1 MDALLMLL
9 KVLVGGAAF
18 VLWLRVLCE
27 CCTEEPPGKQ
37 KKITWAAVI
46 FFGQI
51 FGALLYCIFQR
62 PRRQSVGIS
71 LHTRTAL
78 NWASTAQQHLLTN

>member
-9 KVLVGGAAF
+9 KVLVGGTAF

-27 CCTEEPPGKQ
+27 CCAEEPPGRQ
-37 KKITWAAVI
+37 KITWAAVI
-46 FFGQI
+46 IFGQI

-62 PRRQSVGIS
+62 PRRQSCGIS
-71 LHTRTAL
+71 LRTEL
-78 NWASTAQQHLLTN
+78 R